1 MYRRVRR
8 KMKIEI
14 SAILVLSYVTLV
26 FSKAFDIKRIN
37 DNISDDIENDI
48 IDFDNE
54 YSVKYDKKY
63 EVLPWDSNDFKK
75 DSYRY
80 SVIKDKVHEKHK
92 NEDVDTTNQKTKQK
106 AEEIKADTSKEAN
119 VTTSVLPVTE
129 VMEKTTELSVIPL
142 ELISTTESVPVS
154 AVESTTEFDL
164 TVIPLSSSEKVPV
177 TREVY
182 QTVNLSVSTES
193 SEDYNLSTGFY
204 EMTTKANVYLKE
216 TSTES
221 LVNEME
227 TSTDIVINETLKLKS
242 TTVNVNETLE
252 LVTTTL
258 YDTSNFTE
266 IVTVLPDS
274 NNPTGYATEIFPSTT
289 TTNEVINT
297 NSSSSNETINREDND
312 STEVNAEVPVFTELD
327 TEDISEV
334 PEDYYDSKD
343 VVSTSAPKTDAISVI
358 FGLAGSMVES
368 VVESVAERVMPKGL
382 MDLFRRMQ
390 KQNEALEAEKLRSR
404 EENGGLGQF
413 TRGVIK
419 SISSGISKPL
429 SQLMAGVRDIG
440 SLDSD
445 RGFVNSL
452 ASGVTSVA
460 NAANSMVDLFKDRV
474 QAIYPGTIWCGDGH
488 SAQARSSD
496 LGLFFFTDTC
506 CRQHDA
512 CKLYILAGETKFGL
526 TNTGLFTRSHCSC
539 DDKFRECLRKT
550 NSLVSAQIGLTYF
563 NVLGPQCFRR
573 AHPIVKCL
581 RRTRITGLKCEE
593 YELDYTKPKMWQWF
607 DSETY

>member
-1 MYRRVRR
+1 M
-8 KMKIEI
+8 
-14 SAILVLSYVTLV
+14 TLQG
-26 FSKAFDIKRIN
+26 DKRQ
-37 DNISDDIENDI
+37 I
-48 IDFDNE
+48 IFQF
-54 YSVKYDKKY
+54 
-63 EVLPWDSNDFKK
+63 LNDFKK

-80 SVIKDKVHEKHK
+80 SVIKDKVQEGHK
-92 NEDVDTTNQKTKQK
+92 NGDINTKNRNTK
-106 AEEIKADTSKEAN
+106 EEEEIKANTNKEAN
-119 VTTSVLPVTE
+119 GTTSVLPIIE
-129 VMEKTTELSVIPL
+129 VIEKTTELSVIPL
-142 ELISTTESVPVS
+142 ELISTTESIPVS
-154 AVESTTEFDL
+154 AVERTTEFDL

-204 EMTTKANVYLKE
+204 EMTTRANVYFLNE

-221 LVNEME
+221 LVNEISTENSINE
-227 TSTDIVINETLKLKS
+227 TSTEIVLNETVTLTS
-242 TTVNVNETLE
+242 TTANVSETLQ
-252 LVTTTL
+252 LVTTNL

-266 IVTVLPDS
+266 IVTILPDS
-274 NNPTGYATEIFPSTT
+274 ATEFFPSTT
-289 TTNEVINT
+289 STNEIVNT

-312 STEVNAEVPVFTELD
+312 STEVNAEVPIFTELD

-343 VVSTSAPKTDAISVI
+343 VVPTSAPKTDAISVI

-382 MDLFRRMQ
+382 IDLFKRMQ

-445 RGFVNSL
+445 RGFVSSL

-512 CKLYILAGETKFGL
+512 CKLYIPAGETKFGL